1 MKIII
6 LQHSKI
12 EDPGYLKDLMN
23 NDKFDL
29 TTIELDEGEN
39 IPQDLSNYDAM
50 LCTGGPMD
58 TWMEKDFPWLVDEK
72 KESKNLL

>member
-50 LCTGGPMD
+50 LCMGGPMD